1 MTLENNPSLNIEDL
15 PQDSVPLDSSQAAS
29 PSDTHEANGTLLK
42 NKKQK
47 TKTPLPPM
55 MQKAIS
61 IEAFVVLGIIM
72 AIFVPIGIIMGFPNM
87 LSTIFDNAFF
97 LLIEICF
104 WIMAITVVVGALS
117 SILTEFGVIS
127 LLNKALSPVMKP
139 IYGMP
144 GASAAAMISCF
155 MSDSP
160 SILTLAGDR
169 RYKRYF
175 KKYQLASL
183 TNLGTSFAMAL
194 IIIVLMLGVRPYDY
208 VSGGSIAL
216 AVGMGIV
223 GNIIGSIISTRLM
236 LMKAKKMFGAEE
248 EAEPKAVFDSQGFRE
263 IREGSKGQRAFSS
276 ILEGAG
282 DGVKTGFALIPGV
295 LIIANIVM
303 LLTGVRGNIYYTYEN
318 GNYIYYQGQRIVQY
332 ANAVFTGS
340 MGEGVGLIPWI
351 GRALSVPFRWIFGFQ
366 NPEAISVPLT
376 ALGSAGAAVG
386 LIGNGVFYARELA
399 VFTAMCMFWSGFL
412 STHVAMMDSMGFKKL
427 AGSSILFHTI
437 GGIAAGVVANYLYL
451 LFSTIF

>member
-1 MTLENNPSLNIEDL
+1 MTIENNDSISMEYSKIELSDNAALNNFTTDNL
-15 PQDSVPLDSSQAAS
+15 TQDTNS
-29 PSDTHEANGTLLK
+29 H
-42 NKKQK
+42 KKQ
-47 TKTPLPPM
+47 KTPLPPM

-61 IEAFVVLGIIM
+61 VEAFVVLGILL
-72 AIFVPIGIIMGFPNM
+72 AVFVPIGIIMGFPNM
-87 LSTIFDNAFF
+87 LSTLFENAFF

-104 WIMAITVVVGALS
+104 WIMAITVVIGALS
-117 SILTEFGVIS
+117 SLLTEFGIIS

-175 KKYQLASL
+175 KKYQLATL

-194 IIIVLMLGVRPYDY
+194 IIIVIMLRVEP
-208 VSGGSIAL
+208 SIGSIVL

-223 GNIIGSIISTRLM
+223 GTIAGSIISTRLM
-236 LMKAKKMFGAEE
+236 LRKAKKVFGTTD
-248 EAEPKAVFDSQGFRE
+248 EAEPKAIFDSAGLRE
-263 IREGSKGQRAFSS
+263 VREGSRGQRAFSS

-295 LIIANIVM
+295 LIIANLVM
-303 LLTGVRGNIYYTYEN
+303 LLTGVRGNVYATYDN
-318 GNYIYYQGQRIVQY
+318 GQYIYYQGQRIILY

-340 MGEGVGLIPWI
+340 MGEGVGLIPWL
-351 GRALSVPFRWIFGFQ
+351 GQALRYPFRWLFGFD
-366 NPEAISVPLT
+366 NPDAISIPLT

-386 LIGNGVFYARELA
+386 LIRDNAFMARELA
-399 VFTAMCMFWSGFL
+399 AFTAICMFWSGFL

-437 GGIAAGVVANYLYL
+437 GGIAAGIIANYLYL
-451 LFSTIF
+451 LFSTIFF